1 MSFLDN
7 LENSLKSLESREEK
21 DGSERERRKADQ
33 ALSRASAPWAETLR
47 KSDFTKRL
55 FDQAA
60 VAGHRLRAK
69 IYMAWM
75 DSTLRL
81 ELKGRALELRPTPTG
96 IVAVAIEPDGETK
109 SESVDLAGNPE
120 ELLQRWIG

>member
-21 DGSERERRKADQ
+21 DGSERDRRSAEQ
-33 ALSRASAPWAETLR
+33 ATSRASAPWAEKLR
-47 KSDFTKRL
+47 KSDFTQRL
-55 FDQAA
+55 MEHAA

-81 ELKGRALELRPTPTG
+81 EVKGRALELRPTPTG
-96 IVAVAIEPDGETK
+96 IVAVSIEPDGETK
-109 SESVDLAGNPE
+109 SEPVDLAGNPE

>member
-21 DGSERERRKADQ
+21 DGSERERRSAEQ
-33 ALSRASAPWAETLR
+33 AMSRASAPWAEQLR
-47 KSDFTKRL
+47 KSEFTQRL
-55 FDQAA
+55 FEQAA
-60 VAGHRLRAK
+60 ITGHRLRAK

-81 ELKGRALELRPTPTG
+81 EAKGRALELRPTPTG
-96 IVAVAIEPDGETK
+96 IVSVFIEPGGQTK
-109 SESVDLAGNPE
+109 TQPLDLAGEPG
-120 ELLQRWIG
+120 ELLGSWLG

>member
-21 DGSERERRKADQ
+21 DGSERDRRTAEQ
-33 ALSRASAPWAETLR
+33 AMSRASAPWAEQLR
-47 KSDFTKRL
+47 KSEFTQQL
-55 FDQAA
+55 FEQAA
-60 VAGHRLRAK
+60 VTGHRLRAK

-81 ELKGRALELRPTPTG
+81 ESKGRALELRPTPAG
-96 IVAVAIEPDGETK
+96 IISVFLEPDGQTK
-109 SESVDLAGNPE
+109 AESVDLAGDPAD
-120 ELLQRWIG
+120 LLRSWLG

>member
-21 DGSERERRKADQ
+21 DGSERDRRTAEQ
-33 ALSRASAPWAETLR
+33 AMSRASAPWAEQLR
-47 KSDFTKRL
+47 KSEFTQQL
-55 FDQAA
+55 FEQAA
-60 VAGHRLRAK
+60 LTGHRLRAK

-81 ELKGRALELRPTPTG
+81 ETKGRALELRPTPTG
-96 IVAVAIEPDGETK
+96 IVSVFLEPDGQTK
-109 SESVDLAGNPE
+109 TERLDLAGQPA
-120 ELLQRWIG
+120 ELLRSWLG

>member
-21 DGSERERRKADQ
+21 DGSERERRTAEQ
-33 ALSRASAPWAETLR
+33 AMNRAAAPWAEQLR
-47 KSDFTKRL
+47 KSEFTQQL
-55 FDQAA
+55 FEQAA
-60 VAGHRLRAK
+60 VTGHRLRAK

-81 ELKGRALELRPTPTG
+81 EVKGRALELRPTPAG
-96 IVAVAIEPDGETK
+96 ITAVFLEPDGQTK
-109 SESVDLAGNPE
+109 TESVDLAGDPAD
-120 ELLQRWIG
+120 LLRTWLG

>member
-21 DGSERERRKADQ
+21 GGSERERRTAEQ
-33 ALSRASAPWAETLR
+33 AMSRASAPWADQLR
-47 KSDFTKRL
+47 KSEFTQRL
-55 FDQAA
+55 FEQAA
-60 VAGHRLRAK
+60 ITGHRLRSK

-81 ELKGRALELRPTPTG
+81 EVKGRALELRPTPGG
-96 IVAVAIEPDGETK
+96 IVSVFREPDGETK
-109 SESVDLAGNPE
+109 TEQLDLTGDPA
-120 ELLQRWIG
+120 ELLQRWLG

>member
-21 DGSERERRKADQ
+21 SGSEQDRRTAEQ
-33 ALSRASAPWAETLR
+33 AMSRASAPWAEQLR
-47 KSDFTKRL
+47 KSEFTQRL
-55 FDQAA
+55 FEQTAIT
-60 VAGHRLRAK
+60 GHRLRSK

-81 ELKGRALELRPTPTG
+81 EVKGRALELRPTPTG
-96 IVAVAIEPDGETK
+96 IVSVFREPDGETK
-109 SESVDLAGNPE
+109 TEELDLTGDPAA
-120 ELLQRWIG
+120 LLQRWLG